1 MIEFVPY
8 QRCGELHFG
17 MSQDQVVTLLGPP
30 QSSRRNWLGATEMFY
45 PLYNVGLGYENSV
58 VSVCRVNPLADG
70 RWRRMGECTPPRD
83 AEQEPVSLA
92 HGDNGATAGLSACRR
107 PRREP
112 WFRHI
117 ESPEALAEGDAR
129 SEAHRCLSGWTT
141 PRASAPAQNSRISSA
156 SCQY

>member
-58 VSVCRVNPLADG
+58 VEITIHPGTCVLLDGVDIMSLPSGREHLLRTSKDKYLGAGSIVLLDLGIAISDDERARVDQSITVFAKG
-70 RWRRMGECTPPRD
+70 W
-83 AEQEPVSLA
+83 EQ
-92 HGDNGATAGLSACRR
+92 
-107 PRREP
+107 
-112 WFRHI
+112 I
-117 ESPEALAEGDAR
+117 EGYKKLP
-129 SEAHRCLSGWTT
+129 
-141 PRASAPAQNSRISSA
+141 
-156 SCQY
+156 